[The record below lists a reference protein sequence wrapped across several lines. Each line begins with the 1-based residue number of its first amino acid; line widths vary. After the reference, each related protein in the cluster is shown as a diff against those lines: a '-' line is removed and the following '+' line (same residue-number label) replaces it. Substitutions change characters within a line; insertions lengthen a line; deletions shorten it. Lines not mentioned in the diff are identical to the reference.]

1 MPLEDMQTISSA
13 FAGLVIRKGSGKIYK
28 YFIKET
34 CAIMA
39 STRVS
44 GFKNRNFEGF
54 SLGKEVPK
62 TIFDRGSQ
70 GCDIISENS
79 SWT

>member
-1 MPLEDMQTISSA
+1 MKIKAATFKGLGII
-13 FAGLVIRKGSGKIYK
+13 AGFGKIYK

>member
-1 MPLEDMQTISSA
+1 MRIISA
-13 FAGLVIRKGSGKIYK
+13 IFQAAAIIVEFGKIYK

-54 SLGKEVPK
+54 SSGIEVPK
-62 TIFDRGSQ
+62 IIFDSGSQ
-70 GCDIISENS
+70 DCDIISENS